1 MYLHSVAWVQ
11 FCWELVHFCVCTQPT
26 HLTFFLFSIGHP
38 APLSCSYADI
48 PLPSSLGQPFLQRVH
63 ESAARMRLPVLSVTA
78 ADLNSGEPGFSA
90 PLAVRVGAQVAE
102 ELHRLLR
109 CTEDREDAD
118 YLHCCV
124 VGEVCE
130 IMPRENSS
138 SSLNVDNSANSAIGS
153 ISSHE
158 CPPATFTM
166 CAAQGWLCRSRP
178 RVVWDRCVLPAFLSH
193 FYLLALLFFC
203 QTSRQASDAGV
214 CIVQFFLSQRAAD
227 SQAAVGRNWPPC

>member
-1 MYLHSVAWVQ
+1 MYLHSVVWVQ
-11 FCWELVHFCVCTQPT
+11 FCWELVHFCVCTQPPP
-26 HLTFFLFSIGHP
+26 LTFFLFSIGHP
-38 APLSCSYADI
+38 APPSYSYADI
-48 PLPSSLGQPFLQRVH
+48 PLPLSLGQPFLQRVH

-109 CTEDREDAD
+109 CTGDREDAD

-130 IMPRENSS
+130 IRPRDNSS
-138 SSLNVDNSANSAIGS
+138 SNSSLNVDNSASSAAIGS

-193 FYLLALLFFC
+193 FYPLALLFC
-203 QTSRQASDAGV
+203 
-214 CIVQFFLSQRAAD
+214 LSNQP
-227 SQAAVGRNWPPC
+227 SSI